1 MYMQYGTSEFIS
13 ILCSAGVTMT
23 ADSQTLYQDLRCL
36 SPVSP
41 RPERKGHVIL
51 LYKQMMTAASQ
62 TPNSAAE

>member
-1 MYMQYGTSEFIS
+1 MQYSNSEFIS

-23 ADSQTLYQDLRCL
+23 ADSQTSYQGLRCR

-51 LYKQMMTAASQ
+51 LYKQTMTAASQ
-62 TPNSAAE
+62 NPNSVAE